1 MNPFNETR
9 NPAHKQTPD
18 EFLPHEG
25 EEQAFDLLT
34 LAKRSIRGRW
44 PLTVGAAVTLGVI
57 FAIVGYTR
65 TGLEYQSHATFDVTD
80 IIGVT
85 GEVLTPESRNAD
97 TVTRKKLEFES
108 DDVLLLAAS
117 DPRLQ
122 DVGWPSSERGA
133 SWLKSAIS
141 TDSGRRTSYFTAVC
155 TTSNPKTSRV
165 ALQAVTDAFLRYEEE
180 KSGVAKREQEL
191 VNLIRKLDSDIDLVE
206 SAIAAAT
213 AEYGTYDLQPRIA
226 ILDAD
231 RNRLQQEID
240 ALRLDLQLRQ
250 NENANMANENPDDS
264 DELSAQALAPSDDV
278 LQQLL
283 LQKSQLVV
291 RIDYLI
297 EERGTR
303 NPEVKILKGQ
313 LQELDAQIES
323 RAVVVRELI
332 KNGSGEIEIGELTE
346 RALRARLDAQLQ
358 RQATIDQ
365 QLRELRAAQRDIAE
379 DVESRDRYKNNK
391 RRLNEELDEL
401 RINQQRMQEGQV
413 QVLSPPSAPKQAA
426 DKRPVL
432 AGLGF
437 VAGAFMGVAGVI
449 ALGATKRSFRYV
461 DELETVRS
469 LPPLLGTLP
478 ELEKHD
484 PDNERIAA
492 VSVHNLRNTLQAI
505 QGFGDN
511 NSVVIACTSA
521 EPGDGKTTLVQS
533 LGASYALTGLR
544 TILVDLDLIGGGM
557 SARLGLSGRR
567 GIADLL
573 TGLEPTKCIKHTSTE
588 KLYAMPIGDTTKC
601 KPEQLANRPIQQV
614 IDWLRERFDVILID
628 TGPVLGSLEAG
639 IVTAAA
645 DQVLLVVARGQSDN
659 VVQAAV
665 SRLERL
671 GVRSTG
677 LVFNRADPDD
687 LRRSLSAASVGAP
700 SMHQVPRKSG
710 ERSLDM
716 DRSIVGSIPPS
727 REDRIGTLKPAED
740 ETGT

>member
-1 MNPFNETR
+1 MNPLNESR
-9 NPAHKQTPD
+9 APASKQTPD

-34 LAKRSIRGRW
+34 LAKRSIRGRL
-44 PLTVGAAVTLGVI
+44 PMTITAAAVLGLL
-57 FAIVGYTR
+57 FAVVGYTR
-65 TGLEYQSHATFDVTD
+65 TGLDYQSSATFDVID

-85 GEVLTPESRNAD
+85 GEVLTPEMRNND
-97 TVTRKKLEFES
+97 LVTRKKLGFES

-117 DPRLQ
+117 DVRLQ
-122 DVGWPSSERGA
+122 EVGWPSSERGA
-133 SWLKSAIS
+133 SWLRSAIS
-141 TDSGRRTSYFTAVC
+141 TDSGRRTSYFTATC
-155 TTSNPKTSRV
+155 TTTDPKTARV

-191 VNLIRKLDSDIDLVE
+191 TNLIRSLDSDIDLVE

-213 AEYGTYDLQPRIA
+213 AEYGTPDLQPRIVQ
-226 ILDAD
+226 LEQV
-231 RNRLQQEID
+231 RNNIQQEIE
-240 ALRLDLQLRQ
+240 ALRLELQLQQ
-250 NENANMANENPDDS
+250 NEADNQVNNEPET
-264 DELSAQALAPSDDV
+264 DELSPEALAPSDPV
-278 LQQLL
+278 LQDLL
-283 LQKSQLVV
+283 LNRSQLVV
-291 RIDYLI
+291 TIDLMI
-297 EERGTR
+297 EEKGTR
-303 NPEVKILKGQ
+303 NPEVKILQRELLQLEAQIKARARIVEEMIESGSGALD
-313 LQELDAQIES
+313 LQELTAKAQ
-323 RAVVVRELI
+323 
-332 KNGSGEIEIGELTE
+332 
-346 RALRARLDAQLQ
+346 RARLDAQLQ

-365 QLRELRAAQRDIAE
+365 ELRELRAAQRDIAE
-379 DVESRDRYKNNK
+379 DVESRDRYKNTK
-391 RRLNEELDEL
+391 SRLNNELDDL

-413 QVLSPPSAPKQAA
+413 EVLSPPSAPKQAG

-437 VAGAFMGVAGVI
+437 MAGAFMGVACII
-449 ALGATKRSFRYV
+449 ALGAMKRSFRYV

-484 PDNERIAA
+484 PENERIAA

-521 EPGDGKTTLVQS
+521 EPGDGKTTLIQS

-573 TGLEPTKCIKHTSTE
+573 TGLEPTKCIKHTSTD

-601 KPEQLANRPIQQV
+601 KPEQLASRPIQQV

-645 DQVLLVVARGQSDN
+645 DQVLLVVARGQTDN

-671 GVRSTG
+671 GVLSTG
-677 LVFNRADPDD
+677 LVFNRADPED

-700 SMHQVPRKSG
+700 SMHQIPRKSG

-716 DRSIVGSIPPS
+716 DRSIVGSIPAS
-727 REDRIGTLKPAED
+727 NEERIGTLNPAED

>member
-1 MNPFNETR
+1 MNPFNESR
-9 NPAHKQTPD
+9 SPAPKQTPD
-18 EFLPHEG
+18 VFLPHEG
-25 EEQAFDLLT
+25 EEQAFDLVT
-34 LAKRSIRGRW
+34 LAKRSIRGRL
-44 PLTVGAAVTLGVI
+44 PLTIGVAAALGVL

-65 TGLEYQSHATFDVTD
+65 TGLEYQSNATFDVTD

-85 GEVLTPESRNAD
+85 GEVLTPEMRNND
-97 TVTRKKLEFES
+97 LVTRKKLEFES

-117 DPRLQ
+117 DPRLLE
-122 DVGWPSSERGA
+122 VGWPSSEKGA
-133 SWLKSAIS
+133 SWLRSAIS
-141 TDSGRRTSYFTAVC
+141 TDSGRRTSYFTATC
-155 TTSNPKTSRV
+155 TTSDPNTSRV

-191 VNLIRKLDSDIDLVE
+191 TNLIRKLDSDIDLVE

-213 AEYGTYDLQPRIA
+213 AEYGTPDLQPRINQ
-226 ILDAD
+226 LDQD
-231 RNRLQQEID
+231 RNARQQEIE
-240 ALRLDLQLRQ
+240 AIRLELQLRQ
-250 NENANMANENPDDS
+250 NEEDNQPNTDQET
-264 DELSAQALAPSDDV
+264 DELSPEALAPNDTV
-278 LQQLL
+278 LQELL
-283 LQKSQLVV
+283 LSRSQLVV
-291 RIDYLI
+291 TIDLMI

-303 NPEVKILKGQ
+303 NPEVKILQ
-313 LQELDAQIES
+313 RELHQLDAQIKA
-323 RAVVVRELI
+323 RAKIVEDLI
-332 KNGSGEIEIGELTE
+332 ANGTGELDLGE
-346 RALRARLDAQLQ
+346 LNAKAQRRRLDAQLQ

-365 QLRELRAAQRDIAE
+365 ELRELRAAQRDIAE
-379 DVESRDRYKNNK
+379 DVESRDRFKSTK

-413 QVLSPPSAPKQAA
+413 EVLSPPSAPKQAG

-437 VAGAFMGVAGVI
+437 MAGAFMGVACVI

-461 DELETVRS
+461 DELETVRT

-484 PDNERIAA
+484 PENERIAA
-492 VSVHNLRNTLQAI
+492 VSVHNLRNTMQAI

-521 EPGDGKTTLVQS
+521 EPGDGKTTLIQS

-573 TGLEPTKCIKHTSTE
+573 TGLEPTKCIKHTSTD
-588 KLYAMPIGDTTKC
+588 KLYAMPIGDTSKC
-601 KPEQLANRPIQQV
+601 KPEQLASRPIQQV

-671 GVRSTG
+671 GVLSTG
-677 LVFNRADPDD
+677 LVFNRADPED

-700 SMHQVPRKSG
+700 SMHQVPRKAG
-710 ERSLDM
+710 ERSLDT
-716 DRSIVGSIPPS
+716 DRSIVGSIPAS
-727 REDRIGTLKPAED
+727 NEERVGTLKQAED

>member
-1 MNPFNETR
+1 MNPFNESR
-9 NPAHKQTPD
+9 APASKQTPD

-34 LAKRSIRGRW
+34 LAKRSIRGRI
-44 PLTVGAAVTLGVI
+44 PITIAAAAVLGI
-57 FAIVGYTR
+57 LFAIVGYTR
-65 TGLEYQSHATFDVTD
+65 TGLEYQSSATFDVID

-85 GEVLTPESRNAD
+85 GEVLTPEMRNND
-97 TVTRKKLEFES
+97 LVTRKKLEFEA
-108 DDVLLLAAS
+108 DEVLLLAAS
-117 DPRLQ
+117 DARLQ

-133 SWLKSAIS
+133 SWLRSAIS
-141 TDSGRRTSYFTAVC
+141 TDSGRRTSYFTATC
-155 TTSNPKTSRV
+155 TTSDPKTARI

-180 KSGVAKREQEL
+180 KSGVAQREQEL
-191 VNLIRKLDSDIDLVE
+191 TNLIRKLDSDIDLVE

-213 AEYGTYDLQPRIA
+213 AEYGTPDLQPQITL
-226 ILDAD
+226 LDAN
-231 RNRLQQEID
+231 RNRIQQEIE

-250 NENANMANENPDDS
+250 DENENLANENENDS
-264 DELSAQALAPSDDV
+264 DELSAEALAPSDTV
-278 LQQLL
+278 LQNLL
-283 LQKSQLVV
+283 LDKSQLAV

-303 NPEVKILKGQ
+303 NPEVKILQGQ
-313 LQELDAQIES
+313 LDELEAQIES
-323 RAVVVRELI
+323 RAKIVRELI
-332 KNGSGEIEIGELTE
+332 KNGSGEIQIGELTE
-346 RALRARLDAQLQ
+346 RALRARLDAQIQ
-358 RQATIDQ
+358 NQATIDQ
-365 QLRELRAAQRDIAE
+365 ELRELRAAQRDIAE
-379 DVESRDRYKNNK
+379 DVESRDRFKNTK

-413 QVLSPPSAPKQAA
+413 EVLSPPSAPKQAG

-437 VAGAFMGVAGVI
+437 MAGAFMGVACII
-449 ALGATKRSFRYV
+449 ALGAMKRSFRYV

-484 PDNERIAA
+484 PENERIAA
-492 VSVHNLRNTLQAI
+492 VSVHNLRNTMQAI

-521 EPGDGKTTLVQS
+521 EPGDGKTTLIQS

-573 TGLEPTKCIKHTSTE
+573 TGLEPTKCIKHTSTD
-588 KLYAMPIGDTTKC
+588 KLYAMPIGDTSKC
-601 KPEQLANRPIQQV
+601 KPEQLASRPIQQV
-614 IDWLRERFDVILID
+614 IDWLRERFDVILVD

-671 GVRSTG
+671 GVLSTG
-677 LVFNRADPDD
+677 LVFNRADPED

-700 SMHQVPRKSG
+700 SMHQIPRKTG

-716 DRSIVGSIPPS
+716 DRSIVGSIPAS
-727 REDRIGTLKPAED
+727 NEERIGTLNQAED